1 LGDVVKFIETIKKVA
16 LSAVKATK
24 PTEIMYGT
32 VKQINPLK
40 VELNQKLILE
50 ENDLILTDNVIDFET
65 EITVVEWLTEN
76 KSGGSGEAAF
86 ASHNYEL
93 KGKKKA
99 IVHNSLK
106 SGDKVILLRVQGGQQ
121 FIVLNKVR

>member
-1 LGDVVKFIETIKKVA
+1 MGDTVKFIETIKKVA

-65 EITVVEWLTEN
+65 EITAVEKLT
-76 KSGGSGEAAF
+76 
-86 ASHNYEL
+86 
-93 KGKKKA
+93 A

>member
-1 LGDVVKFIETIKKVA
+1 MGDTVKFVEAVKSIA

-24 PTEIMYGT
+24 PMEVICGT

-50 ENDLILTDNVIDFET
+50 EDDLILTDNVTDFET
-65 EITVVEWLTEN
+65 EITTLEWFTEN
-76 KSGGSGEAAF
+76 KGGGSGDAAF
-86 ASHNYEL
+86 ESHKHEL
-93 KGKKKA
+93 KGKKKI

-106 SGDKVILLRVQGGQQ
+106 AGEKVILLRVQGGQQ
-121 FIVLNKVR
+121 FVVLNRAR